1 MPLGEA
7 DAAAIFASLHAL
19 GEGVAI
25 KLGTQLAYGVL
36 RNDQQVLTDR
46 GLVGRAKTLEFA
58 TAKLTLAVDDQ
69 PTIDGV
75 AYVVRDVY
83 PTDDAAVSLAV
94 VEPV

>member
-1 MPLGEA
+1 MALGEA
-7 DAAAIFASLHAL
+7 DAAAIFADLYAR
-19 GEGVAI
+19 GEAVEAR
-25 KLGTQLAYGVL
+25 LGTQRHYGVL
-36 RNDQQVLTDR
+36 RKDQQVLTDR
-46 GLVGRAKTLEFA
+46 GQVGRVQTLEFA

-69 PTIDGV
+69 PTLNGT